1 MYHRRKKY
9 TVITWLEKT
18 KICNGKKQLIEKYLW
33 FSYCLLHQ
41 TCIFFVHW
49 LNPEKEWCCLC
60 CIICYCHFEKD
71 YDNVHITKLT
81 TTEESCNFELNSRR
95 LLWAWELT
103 VSSLWLAYLFKC
115 SARNL
120 YHVNWGRN
128 FIIITIATAGKFISK
143 QLATW
148 KFSRDGKNSRWY
160 IHFNSFS
167 FIPVLKCS
175 INECKAF
182 FFVVLKTRWPV
193 PS

>member
-1 MYHRRKKY
+1 M
-9 TVITWLEKT
+9 
-18 KICNGKKQLIEKYLW
+18 
-33 FSYCLLHQ
+33 
-41 TCIFFVHW
+41 
-49 LNPEKEWCCLC
+49 
-60 CIICYCHFEKD
+60 
-71 YDNVHITKLT
+71 
-81 TTEESCNFELNSRR
+81 EESYNFELNSRR

-175 INECKAF
+175 INEWKAF
-182 FFVVLKTRWPV
+182 CCCCFKDKMASSILFFFPNPSSFIRSKKECWKILVLSLYVKL
-193 PS
+193 

>member
-1 MYHRRKKY
+1 M
-9 TVITWLEKT
+9 EK
-18 KICNGKKQLIEKYLW
+18 
-33 FSYCLLHQ
+33 
-41 TCIFFVHW
+41 
-49 LNPEKEWCCLC
+49 
-60 CIICYCHFEKD
+60 
-71 YDNVHITKLT
+71 
-81 TTEESCNFELNSRR
+81 SCNCELNSRR

-128 FIIITIATAGKFISK
+128 FIIITIATAGNFISK

-175 INECKAF
+175 INKCKAF
-182 FFVVLKTRWPV
+182 FFFFFKIRWPV
-193 PS
+193 WSQITFQIQPFLLGEKSAGRFLFYHYM